1 MKKQSSNLFTA
12 MSKTAVE
19 NLSQEVKET
28 LATGIAGN
36 HKTFTTID
44 MWNIHRQRKTMAQRR
59 QFA

>member
-1 MKKQSSNLFTA
+1 MKKQSLSLFTE

-28 LATGIAGN
+28 LATGISSN
-36 HKTFTTID
+36 RKPFTTID